1 QELERGWDEEEIIT
15 LPIGLSVMDNFRYT
29 ENGPV
34 YSPKNRTLGVT
45 PLVLA
50 AAEGRDAAVCIL
62 LGFSNI
68 DKEPDSGVTA
78 LFMALYYNRIST
90 AKMLLRQGAKVKASG
105 YNALHA
111 APKSG
116 SCEMITDLVKLYYV
130 NVNVED
136 IDGATPIVYALQQ
149 PDERARSTI
158 LHLRCLKASEDLKL
172 DHRWTF
178 KDIARAIRKHSLVSE
193 YGIPDDIFHLFI
205 RLTLS

>member
-1 QELERGWDEEEIIT
+1 IIRNPIDEPR
-15 LPIGLSVMDNFRYT
+15 L
-29 ENGPV
+29 
-34 YSPKNRTLGVT
+34 
-45 PLVLA
+45 
-50 AAEGRDAAVCIL
+50 EGRDAAVCVL

-90 AKMLLRQGAKVKASG
+90 AKMLPRQGAKVEASG

-111 APKSG
+111 AAKSG
-116 SCEMITDLVKLYYV
+116 SCEMITDLVKLYHV

-158 LHLRCLKASEDLKL
+158 LHLRRLEASEDLKL
-172 DHRWTF
+172 DHHWTF
-178 KDIARAIRKHSLVSE
+178 KDIARAIRKHSL
-193 YGIPDDIFHLFI
+193 
-205 RLTLS
+205 